1 MSSTKEYN
9 HSFSSF
15 NTPGRGFS
23 KPTGSFS
30 SYVYTNS
37 TLVDIL
43 SKREYV
49 YRQFFT
55 SKNLVANLPDYLT
68 SSPKNPLISEVM
80 NTFSLV
86 DPVNFSSELT
96 RDYLYQHYNF
106 LRFTLLKDF
115 LLFVNDNIKNS
126 SLNLNFLNNYLF
138 FYMFNDSKSDNLGRN
153 TELFKNQ
160 YRPMKKGVSN
170 MVRLHATGAIALP
183 IEVRLHIL
191 ASSKDVIHSW
201 AIPSAGIKI
210 DCVPGYTS
218 HRTMIFL
225 CSGIF

>member
-1 MSSTKEYN
+1 
-9 HSFSSF
+9 
-15 NTPGRGFS
+15 
-23 KPTGSFS
+23 
-30 SYVYTNS
+30 
-37 TLVDIL
+37 
-43 SKREYV
+43 
-49 YRQFFT
+49 
-55 SKNLVANLPDYLT
+55 
-68 SSPKNPLISEVM
+68 M

-138 FYMFNDSKSDNLGRN
+138 FYMFNDSKSDNFGKN

-191 ASSKDVIHSW
+191 ASSKDVIHS
-201 AIPSAGIKI
+201 
-210 DCVPGYTS
+210 
-218 HRTMIFL
+218 
-225 CSGIF
+225 